1 MPVTL
6 TVAGVS
12 YEFPTTGDEL
22 WGAEATDWAIA
33 VTSEL
38 NSIIV
43 DGDLGP
49 TILVNIANNQASP
62 ANVTGLAFDP
72 ADIRSATIEYY
83 VYRSYDSGSQEVA
96 ESGTIY
102 ITYKDIANEWDF
114 VQVGNNVTG
123 SGVTLSITNAGQVQY
138 ISSNLTPSSGYN
150 GKCKF
155 RARVLQKT

>member
-1 MPVTL
+1 MPITL

-12 YEFPTTGDEL
+12 YEYPVTGDEL
-22 WGAEATDWAIA
+22 WGQEATDWAVA

-43 DGDLGP
+43 PGDLGP
-49 TILVNIANNQASP
+49 TVLVNIANNQAS
-62 ANVTGLAFDP
+62 ATNVTGLAFDP
-72 ADIRSATIEYY
+72 ATIRSATIEYY
-83 VYRSYDSGSQEVA
+83 VYRTYDSGTQEVA

-102 ITYKDIANEWDF
+102 VTYKDVANDWDF

-123 SGVTLSITNAGQVQY
+123 SGVTLTITPAGQVQY
-138 ISSNLTPSSGYN
+138 ASDNKTPSSGYN
-150 GKCKF
+150 GKMKY